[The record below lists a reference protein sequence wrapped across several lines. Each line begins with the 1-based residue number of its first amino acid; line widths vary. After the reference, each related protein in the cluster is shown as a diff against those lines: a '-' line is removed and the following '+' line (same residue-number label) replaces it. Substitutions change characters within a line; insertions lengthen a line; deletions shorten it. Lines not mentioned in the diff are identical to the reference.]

1 LNGDL
6 GLFKNRSNS
15 QQQQLL
21 SKDCTTNRAFEISVT
36 KIDGGS
42 ELHADDESAA
52 SDDFVAMNKRKIRQ
66 KPNLSIANRNQ

>member
-1 LNGDL
+1 M
-6 GLFKNRSNS
+6 
-15 QQQQLL
+15 
-21 SKDCTTNRAFEISVT
+21 T